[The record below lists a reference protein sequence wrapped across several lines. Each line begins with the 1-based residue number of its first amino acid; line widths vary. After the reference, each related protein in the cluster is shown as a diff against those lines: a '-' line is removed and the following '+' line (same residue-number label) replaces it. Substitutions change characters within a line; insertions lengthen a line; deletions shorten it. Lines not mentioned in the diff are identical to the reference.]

1 MKGPMSS
8 ESARKHPYRSEL
20 RAQQAA
26 ATRQLVLDTATCL
39 FIERGYAATSIDLI
53 AETAGVGR
61 STVFSAAGGKP
72 WLLKTAYDRAIVG
85 DDEQVPLVERPQV
98 RKLFA
103 MTDPAEIVGGYV
115 DVLSDAVQRV
125 SRLYEVVRSAA
136 GLDAEVHQLWTD
148 ISSQRLTGAQTVAAL
163 LKRKRGL
170 RKRLSAD
177 TARDIIWIYNDPGL
191 HYALVNERGW
201 SQQRYRTWL
210 LETFRQQ
217 LLAPRQ

>member
-1 MKGPMSS
+1 MSS
-8 ESARKHPYRSEL
+8 GSARKHPYRSEL

-39 FIERGYAATSIDLI
+39 FVERGYAATSIDLI

-103 MTDPAEIVGGYV
+103 MTDPAEIVEGYV
-115 DVLSDAVQRV
+115 DVLSGAVLRV
-125 SRLYEVVRSAA
+125 SRIYEVVRSAA
-136 GLDAEVHQLWTD
+136 GLDTEVHQLWTD
-148 ISSQRLTGAQTVAAL
+148 ICSQRLEGANIIATL

-170 RKRLSAD
+170 RRGLTTA
-177 TARDIIWIYNDPGL
+177 TARDLIWIYNDPGM
-191 HYALVNERGW
+191 HYALVEVRGW
-201 SQQRYRTWL
+201 SQKRYRDWL
-210 LETFRQQ
+210 LDTFGHQ
-217 LLAPRQ
+217 LLGKPL